1 MFRRQLIVI
10 LDFLEWQQ
18 LHLNKAEESIHATTC
33 RMHWTKD
40 EKLRRWKG
48 GTVDLRWLLIMMGLW
63 WEGKEV
69 GEPGKFPEE
78 KLLSGKLEIESK

>member
-1 MFRRQLIVI
+1 M
-10 LDFLEWQQ
+10 
-18 LHLNKAEESIHATTC
+18 
-33 RMHWTKD
+33 
-40 EKLRRWKG
+40 
-48 GTVDLRWLLIMMGLW
+48 DLRWLLIMMGLW